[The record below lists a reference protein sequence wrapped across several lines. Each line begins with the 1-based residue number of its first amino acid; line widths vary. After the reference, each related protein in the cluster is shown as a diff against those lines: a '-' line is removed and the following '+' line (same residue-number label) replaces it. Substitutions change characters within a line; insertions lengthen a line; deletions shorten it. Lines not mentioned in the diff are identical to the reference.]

1 MAISEAAHIREGLKH
16 PILDGDGHW
25 LEPMPIWLE
34 FLRTGDPALR
44 SLLMAPLDDEP
55 TTDKENAGAEEAWA
69 EYQRDEF
76 ITADEAKARL
86 LS

>member
-1 MAISEAAHIREGLKH
+1 MATLTAKEELREMVEH
-16 PILDGDGHW
+16 LDEGFAQ
-25 LEPMPIWLE
+25 IWLE

-44 SLLMAPLDDEP
+44 ALLLAPIDDEP
-55 TTDKENAGAEEAWA
+55 TTPEEDAGAAEALA
-69 EYQRDEF
+69 EYRRGEF

>member
-1 MAISEAAHIREGLKH
+1 M
-16 PILDGDGHW
+16 
-25 LEPMPIWLE
+25 WLE

-44 SLLMAPLDDEP
+44 AHLLTPLDDEP
-55 TTDKENAGAEEAWA
+55 TTDEEDASADEAWA
-69 EYQRDEF
+69 EYQRGKF